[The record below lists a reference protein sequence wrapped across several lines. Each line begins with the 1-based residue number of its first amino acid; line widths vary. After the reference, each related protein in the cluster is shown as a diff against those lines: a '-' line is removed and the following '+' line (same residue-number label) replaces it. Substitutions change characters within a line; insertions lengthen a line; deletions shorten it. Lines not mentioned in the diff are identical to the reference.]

1 MAQSANLTQCD
12 KNGAEMS
19 LYFST
24 GTCATPVW
32 IFHKGIIGDLQLGES
47 EDQNELTSRDPAQ
60 IVKQYTEGK
69 IDIEVSGEQVVDS
82 DYEGCNFI
90 NAMRAK
96 GSPGDICILTGYMS
110 EVGSFGWRGHM
121 RNFDRSISGP
131 ENGAAR
137 QSFMLK
143 PAACVLV
150 ACKVRPVKVTTAD
163 AVADYSPQTF
173 TPTA

>member
-32 IFHKGIIGDLQLGES
+32 IFHKGIIGDLQLGET

-69 IDIEVSGEQVVDS
+69 I
-82 DYEGCNFI
+82 
-90 NAMRAK
+90 AMRAK

-163 AVADYSPQTF
+163 SVADYSPQTF
-173 TPTA
+173 TPTV